1 MKILIVAA
9 THFEVLPILE
19 IIGITEPTYALNIGK
34 KPIHQHQVDVLIT
47 GVGMVN
53 TAMMLS
59 KHNVAHYDMFINAGV
74 AGAFNKQIQL
84 GDVVQITED
93 ILSEMGA
100 EDGEEFISYDQ
111 LGLPGKHCFKNP
123 NLLASTLTLP
133 TAKGITVNTIHGN
146 AVSIQKIEALYQPDV
161 ESMEGA
167 AFFATLEN
175 TTARYFQIRSISN
188 YVEKRNKAN
197 WKMEL
202 AITQLNQCLI
212 QIIGVMDIF

>member
-9 THFEVLPILE
+9 THFEVSPILE

-59 KHNVAHYDMFINAGV
+59 KHSAAHYDMFINAGV

-111 LGLPGKHCFKNP
+111 LGLPGKHRFKNP
-123 NLLASTLTLP
+123 NL
-133 TAKGITVNTIHGN
+133 
-146 AVSIQKIEALYQPDV
+146 
-161 ESMEGA
+161 
-167 AFFATLEN
+167 
-175 TTARYFQIRSISN
+175 
-188 YVEKRNKAN
+188 
-197 WKMEL
+197 
-202 AITQLNQCLI
+202 
-212 QIIGVMDIF
+212 

>member
-1 MKILIVAA
+1 MKILIVVA
-9 THFEVLPILE
+9 TPFEALPMLE
-19 IIGITEPTYALNIGK
+19 KSGITEPSYGLNIGQK
-34 KPIHQHQVDVLIT
+34 SIHQHQVDILIT

-53 TAMMLS
+53 TAIKLS
-59 KHNVAHYDMFINAGV
+59 RYSSSQYDVYINIGI
-74 AGAFNKQIQL
+74 AGAFNRHLQL

-93 ILSEMGA
+93 TLSELGA
-100 EDGEEFISYDQ
+100 EDGEQFITFEQ
-111 LGLPGKHCFKNP
+111 LGLPGKHRYKNP
-123 NLLASTLTLP
+123 NLLATTLQLP

-146 AVSIQKIEALYQPDV
+146 AVSIQKIETLYQPDV

-212 QIIGVMDIF
+212 QIIQSWN